1 MKCLSLCCLL
11 AVLITCTAS
20 YGARIVPNR
29 EHEVSI
35 AAVPAPTIVRAL
47 FCLENCI
54 TKVRQFAWLCVVL
67 NVNLPVNAA
76 FRYNYCRRAVPVN
89 GSHAEPQLLNQLDGL
104 ITTVG
109 RNNAAYVFIYSWLIP
124 CSDAPNDNCAQQ
136 IANASLRIRGL
147 PFILYYHYGYNNPHP
162 EYTQR
167 SINILR
173 NSNVDVF
180 EDTAIRQPPCS

>member
-20 YGARIVPNR
+20 HGAKIVPNR

-35 AAVPAPTIVRAL
+35 AAVPAQTIARAL
-47 FCLENCI
+47 FCLETAGNAN
-54 TKVRQFAWLCVVL
+54 VQQFAWLCVVP
-67 NVNLPVNAA
+67 NANLPVNTA
-76 FRYNYCRRAVPVN
+76 FRNNYCRRAVVVN
-89 GSHAEPQLLNQLDGL
+89 GNHAEPQLLNQLNGL
-104 ITTVG
+104 INTVG

-124 CSDAPNDNCAQQ
+124 CSDRPNVNCAQQ

-147 PFILYYHYGYNNPHP
+147 SFLLYYHYGYNNPQ
-162 EYTQR
+162 YTQR

-173 NSNVDVF
+173 NGNVNVF
-180 EDTAIRQPPCS
+180 EDTAIRQPRCP

>member
-11 AVLITCTAS
+11 AVLITCTVS
-20 YGARIVPNR
+20 HGARIVPNR
-29 EHEVSI
+29 EHDVSI
-35 AAVPAPTIVRAL
+35 AFVPANTIARAL
-47 FCLENCI
+47 FCLETV
-54 TKVRQFAWLCVVL
+54 TKVQQFAWLCVVP

-76 FRYNYCRRAVPVN
+76 FRNNYCRRAVPVN
-89 GSHAEPQLLNQLDGL
+89 GNHTEPQLLNQLDGL

-124 CSDAPNDNCAQQ
+124 CSDILKVNCAQQ

-173 NSNVDVF
+173 NGHVDF
-180 EDTAIRQPPCS
+180 SQDTEIRIRCP